1 MNLWNVEN
9 IGIIN
14 FILELIGCY
23 TLGYQFGYTIMR
35 FICKDKEVWNEDSNN
50 CNSGNTVSKILCAT
64 NICNVLVRIPRLAKR
79 KTQTDKE
86 NIKGIVEWN

>member
-35 FICKDKEVWNEDSNN
+35 FICKDKEV
-50 CNSGNTVSKILCAT
+50 
-64 NICNVLVRIPRLAKR
+64 
-79 KTQTDKE
+79 
-86 NIKGIVEWN
+86 